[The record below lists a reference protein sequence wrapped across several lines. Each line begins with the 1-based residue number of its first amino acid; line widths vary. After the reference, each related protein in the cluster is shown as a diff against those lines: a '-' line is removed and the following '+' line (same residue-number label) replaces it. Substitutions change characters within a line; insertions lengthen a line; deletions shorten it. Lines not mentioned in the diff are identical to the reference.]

1 MKKTYLT
8 TLFLFGVAS
17 LSNGAAPSNFET
29 FLQEWN
35 TKTDSVEQRK
45 GTLIQNATPEYQD
58 KSTPDVPAEAKVFD
72 ETSKAHA
79 LYEVLAGFKHKGVHR
94 FDPQTVKQHVLELCE
109 TLSKDPSG
117 INACTEQVAK
127 NSETLCKAA
136 PIIARDTCTDMLQ
149 QAFPP
154 AAQGS
159 QPEKHSRFSDKF
171 KFWKKFKNS
180 DAKAGA

>member
-1 MKKTYLT
+1 MNKMYLMI
-8 TLFLFGVAS
+8 LFFLFAVVS
-17 LSNGAAPSNFET
+17 LSNGAAPSSFKN

-35 TKTDSVEQRK
+35 VKTNSVQQRK
-45 GTLIQNATPEYQD
+45 STLIENANPKYQD
-58 KSTPDVPAEAKVFD
+58 ESTSDVPAEAKVFD

-79 LYEVLAGFKHKGVHR
+79 LLSGFKDKGVHR

-117 INACTEQVAK
+117 MNACTDQVVA
-127 NSETLCKAA
+127 NRETLCQAS
-136 PIIARDTCTDMLQ
+136 PIVARDTCTDTLQ
-149 QAFPP
+149 QVFPP
-154 AAQGS
+154 AAQGNQS
-159 QPEKHSRFSDKF
+159 EKHSRFSDKL